1 VRLLLVHLL
10 LALASSMLMR
20 AIAIAAQITPSTV
33 IATVSVASTLGE
45 RHRLLTVLLLLVV
58 GACLGLRRRVLLR
71 EHAPG
76 KVSASVYG
84 SSALVG
90 AGGVGGQRRLGA
102 LRRLAWL
109 AHALSQLRRGLGA
122 GAALEAKEVRGV
134 RKAGQLLWTV
144 DEHLKHTQEHSKV

>member
-20 AIAIAAQITPSTV
+20 AIAIATQITPSTV

-45 RHRLLTVLLLLVV
+45 RHRLLTVLLLLV